1 MDVLKE
7 RLFRIYKEAAQA
19 GLEFAIATGL
29 ARLPVIRAVVRWAD
43 AKVRSFLAVRPVG
56 VIRVHGIVINT
67 RGAGGAVSDEM
78 RYGTHDWGVVQLF
91 HQVLKPGMTVID
103 VGAHIGYFT
112 LLAAKLVEHNG
123 RVYAFEPDPDNWRTL
138 SYNTQ
143 LNGLGNVEAI
153 PKAVSDHSGKA
164 ELWLSKASEQHS
176 LSKPGARP
184 DVHGSIIVETVN
196 LDEFLEERG
205 WPSVDLVKIDVEG
218 HEPAVLSGMTRLIK
232 RSEKL
237 AVVMELNRDALIAS
251 GHSPL
256 EFLGRIQT
264 SGLGISIVRE
274 KGGLEPLDINRLT
287 NRMRI
292 AHIVNLFCEK

>member
-1 MDVLKE
+1 MDALKE
-7 RLFRIYKEAAQA
+7 RLFRMYKEAAQA
-19 GLEFAIATGL
+19 GLESAIATGL
-29 ARLPVIRAVVRWAD
+29 ARLPLIRAVVRWAD
-43 AKVRSFLAVRPVG
+43 AKVRSSLAVRPVG
-56 VIRVHGIVINT
+56 VIRVHGIVIDT

-78 RYGTHDWGVVQLF
+78 RYGTHDRGVVQLF

-153 PKAVSDHSGKA
+153 PKAVSDHGGKA
-164 ELWLSKASEQHS
+164 ELWLSKASDQHS
-176 LSKPGARP
+176 LSRPGARP
-184 DVHGSIIVETVN
+184 DGRGSIIVETVS
-196 LDEFLEERG
+196 LDEFLEESG

-218 HEPAVLSGMTRLIK
+218 HEPAVLSGMTRLIR

-256 EFLGRIQT
+256 EFLGRIQRC
-264 SGLGISIVRE
+264 GLGISIVRE
-274 KGGLEPLDINRLT
+274 KGGTEPPDVNRLIG
-287 NRMRI
+287 RMRI
-292 AHIVNLFCEK
+292 AETVDPVCER